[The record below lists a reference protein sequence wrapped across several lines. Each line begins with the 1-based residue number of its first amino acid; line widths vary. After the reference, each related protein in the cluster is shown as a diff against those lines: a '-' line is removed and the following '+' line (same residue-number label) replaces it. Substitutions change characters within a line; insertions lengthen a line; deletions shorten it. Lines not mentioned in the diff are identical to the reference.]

1 MHFFTNST
9 NLFKL
14 NSFCLHNDTNRYLLT
29 VQWW

>member
-9 NLFKL
+9 KLKL
-14 NSFCLHNDTNRYLLT
+14 NLFCLHNDTNRYLLT